1 MSIVRLENLLR
12 QISPGHPSGEQ
23 DLEHDPDFLELEKE
37 IAGTPA
43 VEVEGKVVQEAKAP
57 NWSKCAETAVD
68 LLAKAHDLRVAV
80 YLTRALLNT
89 EGLEGLHDGL
99 SLICGYLER
108 YWKTVYPGLDPEEDN
123 DPTERVNVLEA
134 LNDWQM
140 MIAPLLKLQLC
151 FSRTAGGVS
160 LRQYLIA
167 SGKTSQLSLTAQEL
181 TTAPNLAGIEA
192 AFADSSPELLNSTSH
207 AASESLAAARR
218 LELVMNEQVG
228 PERAPDLKNLIQ
240 VLKEIDNLMKA
251 HLLSSTPFV
260 KTAVEEPGDKSSG
273 TDDDYTQTDVSTR
286 VRSFDTI
293 ESREDVIE
301 LLEQICAYYEL
312 FEPASPVPLL
322 LQRAIR
328 LVTKN
333 FLEIIEDL
341 APDSMPQVAVL
352 LGTKDTKS

>member
-1 MSIVRLENLLR
+1 MSILRLENLLR
-12 QISPGHPSGEQ
+12 EISPGHPSGERSL
-23 DLEHDPDFLELEKE
+23 DHDPDFWELEKE

-43 VEVEGKVVQEAKAP
+43 VEVEGKLVQEARAP
-57 NWSKCAETAVD
+57 NWSHCAETAVD
-68 LLAKAHDLRVAV
+68 LLDKAHDLRVAV
-80 YLTRALLNT
+80 YLTRALLHS
-89 EGLEGLHDGL
+89 EGLEGLRDGL

-108 YWKTVYPGLDPEEDN
+108 YWETLYPGLDPEEDN

-151 FSRTAGGVS
+151 FSRTAGSVS

-167 SGKTSQLSLTAQEL
+167 SGKTAQLSLTADEL
-181 TTAPNLAGIEA
+181 TTAPNLAAIEA
-192 AFADSSPELLNSTSH
+192 AFADASPEALNATSR
-207 AASESLAAARR
+207 AASESVAAARR
-218 LELVMNEQVG
+218 LESGMNGQVG
-228 PERAPDLKNLIQ
+228 SERAPDLKNLIQ
-240 VLKEIDNLMKA
+240 ILKEIDNLMKA
-251 HLLSSTPFV
+251 HLFSSTPFV
-260 KTAVEEPGDKSSG
+260 KTPEEDSKDKSSDTG
-273 TDDDYTQTDVSTR
+273 DDYAQNGIPTR

-322 LQRAIR
+322 LKRAIG

-333 FLEIIEDL
+333 FLEIIKDL

-352 LGTKDTKS
+352 FGTKDVK